1 MSFNESRFTRQT
13 LAFNSG
19 RVTLDGPTF
28 TNGPALFSYASA
40 TDNIATVTAADYF
53 ADVVYDLAPGDLIFI
68 DASDADGIYLV
79 DTVDR
84 DAGTVTVVSY
94 GPAGAV
100 GTANLQDGAVT
111 ALKLASDAVT
121 TVKILNANVTLAK
134 LASGIA
140 PSHIVKYA
148 AEVTT
153 VGGSATEAFTVNGV
167 AATDLV
173 FVQVKNDGTNNRTVL
188 SAAATLN
195 TITVVFSG
203 DPGADLV
210 LYYQVL
216 RAAS

>member
-1 MSFNESRFTRQT
+1 MAFNDSRWTRQT

-19 RVTLDGPTF
+19 RVVTDDGPQ
-28 TNGPALFSYASA
+28 NGPALFSYASA
-40 TDNIATVTAADYF
+40 ADNIATVTAANYF
-53 ADVVYDLAPGDLIFI
+53 ADVVYDLAVGDLIFI

-79 DTVDR
+79 DAVDR
-84 DAGTVTVVSY
+84 DAGTVSVVSY

-100 GTANLQDGAVT
+100 GTANLQNGAVT
-111 ALKLASDAVT
+111 AIKLASDAVET
-121 TVKILNANVTLAK
+121 AKILNANVTLAK

-148 AEVTT
+148 AQYTT
-153 VGGSATEAFTVNGV
+153 TGGAAAEAITVNGV

-173 FVQVKNDGTNNRTVL
+173 FVQLKNDGTNNVSVA

-195 TITVVFSG
+195 TVTVTFSA
-203 DPGADLV
+203 DPGADAV
-210 LYYQVL
+210 IYYQVL

>member
-1 MSFNESRFTRQT
+1 MAFNDQRFTRQT

-19 RVTLDGPTF
+19 RVTIDGPAF
-28 TNGPALFSYASA
+28 TNGPALFSYASS
-40 TDNIATVTAADYF
+40 TDAIATVTAANYF
-53 ADVVYDLAPGDLIFI
+53 ADVVYDLAVGDLIFI

-79 DTVDR
+79 NAVDR
-84 DAGTVTVVSY
+84 DAGTVSVVSY

-121 TVKILNANVTLAK
+121 TAKILNANVTLAK

-148 AEVTT
+148 GTANYAGGGTSTAITVT
-153 VGGSATEAFTVNGV
+153 GA

-173 FVQVKNDGTNNRTVL
+173 FAQIQASTNAVSVVKVVP
-188 SAAATLN
+188 TLN
-195 TITVVFSG
+195 TVTVDFSA
-203 DPGADLV
+203 DPGAATV
-210 LYYQVL
+210 VQYQVL
-216 RAAS
+216 RAAT

>member
-1 MSFNESRFTRQT
+1 MAFNDQRFTRQT

-19 RVTLDGPTF
+19 RVTIDGPAF
-28 TNGPALFSYASA
+28 TNGPALFSYASS
-40 TDNIATVTAADYF
+40 TDAIATVTAANYF
-53 ADVVYDLAPGDLIFI
+53 ADVVYDLAVGDLIFI

-79 DTVDR
+79 DAVDR
-84 DAGTVTVVSY
+84 DAGTVSVVSY

-121 TVKILNANVTLAK
+121 TAKILNANVTLAK

-148 AEVTT
+148 GTANYAGGGTSTAITVT
-153 VGGSATEAFTVNGV
+153 GA

-173 FVQVKNDGTNNRTVL
+173 FAQIQASTNAVSVVKVVP
-188 SAAATLN
+188 TLN
-195 TITVVFSG
+195 TVTVHFSA
-203 DPGADLV
+203 DPGAATV
-210 LYYQVL
+210 VQYQVL

>member
-1 MSFNESRFTRQT
+1 MAFNDSRFTRQT

-19 RVTLDGPTF
+19 RVTIDGPAY
-28 TNGPALFSYASA
+28 TNGPALFSYASS
-40 TDNIATVTAADYF
+40 TDAIATVIAANYF
-53 ADVVYDLAPGDLIFI
+53 ADVVYDLAVGDLIFI

-79 DTVDR
+79 DAVDR
-84 DAGTVTVVSY
+84 DAGTVSVVSY

-121 TVKILNANVTLAK
+121 TAKILNANVTLAK

-148 AEVTT
+148 GTSAYAGGGTSVAITVT
-153 VGGSATEAFTVNGV
+153 GV

-173 FVQVKNDGTNNRTVL
+173 FAQIQASTNAVSVVKVVP
-188 SAAATLN
+188 TLN
-195 TITVVFSG
+195 TITVHFSA
-203 DPGADLV
+203 DPGAATTV
-210 LYYQVL
+210 QYQAL
-216 RAAS
+216 RAAV

>member
-1 MSFNESRFTRQT
+1 MAFNDARFTRST

-19 RVTLDGPTF
+19 RVELDGPSF
-28 TNGPALFSYASA
+28 TNGPTLFSYASA
-40 TDNIATVTAADYF
+40 TDNIATVTAANYF
-53 ADVVYDLAPGDLIFI
+53 SPAVYDLAVGDVLII
-68 DASDADGIYLV
+68 EASDSNGMYVV
-79 DTVDR
+79 DAVDR
-84 DAGTVTVVSY
+84 TAGTITIVSF
-94 GPAGAV
+94 GPVGTV
-100 GTANLQDGAVT
+100 GTANLQNGAVT
-111 ALKLASDAVT
+111 AIKLATDAVET
-121 TVKILNANVTLAK
+121 AKILNANVTLAK

-148 AEVTT
+148 AQVTT
-153 VGGSATEAFTVNGV
+153 VGGSATEAFTVTGV

-195 TITVVFSG
+195 TITVIFSG

>member
-1 MSFNESRFTRQT
+1 MAFNDQRFTRQT

-19 RVTLDGPTF
+19 RVTIDGPAF

-40 TDNIATVTAADYF
+40 TDAIATVTAADYF
-53 ADVVYDLAPGDLIFI
+53 ADVVYDLAVGDLIFI

-79 DTVDR
+79 DAVDR
-84 DAGTVTVVSY
+84 DAGTVSVVSY

-100 GTANLQDGAVT
+100 ATANIQA
-111 ALKLASDAVT
+111 
-121 TVKILNANVTLAK
+121 NAVTLAK
-134 LASGIA
+134 LASGIT

-148 AEVTT
+148 AEYTT
-153 VGGSATEAFTVNGV
+153 TGGSASEAITVAGV
-167 AATDLV
+167 LATDLV

-188 SAAATLN
+188 QAAATLN
-195 TITVVFSG
+195 TITVTFSG

>member
-1 MSFNESRFTRQT
+1 MAFNDQRFTRQT

-19 RVTLDGPTF
+19 RVTIDGPAF

-40 TDNIATVTAADYF
+40 TDAIATVTAADYF
-53 ADVVYDLAPGDLIFI
+53 ADVVYDLAVGDLIFI

-79 DTVDR
+79 DAVDR
-84 DAGTVTVVSY
+84 DAGTVSVVSY

-121 TVKILNANVTLAK
+121 TAKILNANVTLAK

-148 AEVTT
+148 GTANYAGGGTSTAITVT
-153 VGGSATEAFTVNGV
+153 GA

-173 FVQVKNDGTNNRTVL
+173 FAQIQASTNAVSVVKVVP
-188 SAAATLN
+188 TLN
-195 TITVVFSG
+195 TVTVHFSA
-203 DPGADLV
+203 DPGAATV
-210 LYYQVL
+210 VQYQVL

>member
-1 MSFNESRFTRQT
+1 MAFNDQRFTRQT

-19 RVTLDGPTF
+19 RVTIDGPAY

-40 TDNIATVTAADYF
+40 TDAIATVTAADYF
-53 ADVVYDLAPGDLIFI
+53 ADVVYDLAVGDLIFI

-79 DTVDR
+79 DAVDR
-84 DAGTVTVVSY
+84 DAGTVSVVSY

-100 GTANLQDGAVT
+100 GTANIQA
-111 ALKLASDAVT
+111 
-121 TVKILNANVTLAK
+121 NAVTLAK
-134 LASGIA
+134 LASGIT

-148 AEVTT
+148 AEYTT
-153 VGGSATEAFTVNGV
+153 TGGSASEAITVAGV
-167 AATDLV
+167 LATDLV

-188 SAAATLN
+188 QAAATLN
-195 TITVVFSG
+195 TITVTFSG

>member
-1 MSFNESRFTRQT
+1 MAFNDQRFTRQT

-19 RVTLDGPTF
+19 RVTIDGPAF

-40 TDNIATVTAADYF
+40 TDAIATVTAADYF
-53 ADVVYDLAPGDLIFI
+53 ADVVYDLAVGDLIFI

-79 DTVDR
+79 DAVDR
-84 DAGTVTVVSY
+84 DAGTVSVVSY

-121 TVKILNANVTLAK
+121 TAKILNANVTLAK

-148 AEVTT
+148 GTENYAGGGTSTAITVT
-153 VGGSATEAFTVNGV
+153 GA

-173 FVQVKNDGTNNRTVL
+173 FAQIQASTNAVSVVKVVP
-188 SAAATLN
+188 TLN
-195 TITVVFSG
+195 TVTVHFSA
-203 DPGADLV
+203 DPGAATV
-210 LYYQVL
+210 VQYQVL

>member
-1 MSFNESRFTRQT
+1 MAFNDQRFTRQT

-19 RVTLDGPTF
+19 RVTIDGPAF
-28 TNGPALFSYASA
+28 TNGPALFSYASS
-40 TDNIATVTAADYF
+40 TDAIATVTAADYF
-53 ADVVYDLAPGDLIFI
+53 ADVVYDLAVGDLIFI

-79 DTVDR
+79 DAVDR
-84 DAGTVTVVSY
+84 DAGTVAVVSY

-100 GTANLQDGAVT
+100 GTANIQA
-111 ALKLASDAVT
+111 
-121 TVKILNANVTLAK
+121 NAVTLAK
-134 LASGIA
+134 LASGIT

-148 AEVTT
+148 AQVTT
-153 VGGSATEAFTVNGV
+153 VGGSATEAFTVTGV

-195 TITVVFSG
+195 TITVIFSG

>member
-1 MSFNESRFTRQT
+1 MAFNDQRFTRHT

-19 RVTLDGPTF
+19 RVTV
-28 TNGPALFSYASA
+28 NGPAYENGPAIFSYASA
-40 TDNIATVTAADYF
+40 TDAIATVTAANYF
-53 ADVVYDLAPGDLIFI
+53 ADVVYDLAVGDVII
-68 DASDADGIYLV
+68 IEGSDANGMYYV
-79 DTVDR
+79 DAVDR
-84 DAGTVTVVSY
+84 DAGTVSVASF
-94 GPAGAV
+94 GPVGSV
-100 GTANLQDGAVT
+100 GTANIQDGAVT
-111 ALKLASDAVT
+111 AAKLASDAVT
-121 TVKILNANVTLAK
+121 TAKILNANVTLAK

-148 AEVTT
+148 AQYTT
-153 VGGSATEAFTVNGV
+153 AGGSASEAITVNGV

-188 SAAATLN
+188 QAAATLN
-195 TITVVFSG
+195 TVTVTFSG

>member
-1 MSFNESRFTRQT
+1 MAFNDQRFTRHT

-19 RVTLDGPTF
+19 RVTVDGPAF
-28 TNGPALFSYASA
+28 TNGPAIFSYASA
-40 TDNIATVTAADYF
+40 TDDIATVTAANYF
-53 ADVVYDLAPGDLIFI
+53 ASAVYDLAVGDII
-68 DASDADGIYLV
+68 IIEASDANGMYYV
-79 DTVDR
+79 DAVNQT
-84 DAGTVTVVSY
+84 AGTVTVVTF
-94 GPAGAV
+94 GPVGSV
-100 GTANLQDGAVT
+100 GTANLQNGAVT
-111 ALKLASDAVT
+111 AIKLANDAVET
-121 TVKILNANVTLAK
+121 AKILNANVTLAK
-134 LASGIA
+134 LASGIT

-148 AEVTT
+148 AQVTT
-153 VGGSATEAFTVNGV
+153 VGGSATEAFTVTGV

-195 TITVVFSG
+195 TITVIFSG